1 MCLSMDCGFVDV
13 GAAGYVRYTCVCI
26 RGLAFTSEGEV
37 PNMSVKAES
46 IFYDTPLSRAK
57 VFYDP
62 PPAWVENF
70 CDPPPFHLQR
80 LKTNYSSIT
89 YCLHECFIH
98 SNI

>member
-1 MCLSMDCGFVDV
+1 MDCGFVDV

-62 PPAWVENF
+62 PPQLGSKIFVT
-70 CDPPPFHLQR
+70 PPP
-80 LKTNYSSIT
+80 ST
-89 YCLHECFIH
+89 YKDSRQIIH
-98 SNI
+98 P